1 MQCMDSASVNGY
13 CLLYQNRKHHHLDS
27 VPDILNLRIQTSF
40 PRCHLLLLSYM
51 LFFIESHTF
60 AFSESRFVFLTSS
73 LSESLACFFTMNRI
87 SVIRKTDPPDSN
99 THVVRSEPG
108 PSVSVSVPSSTDLP
122 EPITKDTHVAVTVT
136 GPGPSTGG
144 LSRPGPS
151 NNVIH
156 TNNTDTSNYI
166 SGDYFDYFAGNA
178 DVSGEGAEEDDKFDD
193 DFSVTVDNVARDDN
207 EEDDNDILGLSEGD
221 DDIGVSDDNE
231 DNNNENVKK
240 KRPRRNKWDERQ
252 ELKWEHL
259 TKKCLYEVAKED
271 MANGVFRSYRQC
283 ANYYNLV
290 NKTLAILIKE
300 NREYVGD
307 GKKSQG

>member
-1 MQCMDSASVNGY
+1 M
-13 CLLYQNRKHHHLDS
+13 
-27 VPDILNLRIQTSF
+27 
-40 PRCHLLLLSYM
+40 
-51 LFFIESHTF
+51 
-60 AFSESRFVFLTSS
+60 
-73 LSESLACFFTMNRI
+73 
-87 SVIRKTDPPDSN
+87 IRKTGPPDSN

-122 EPITKDTHVAVTVT
+122 EPITKDTYVAVTVS
-136 GPGPSTGG
+136 GPGLSTGG
-144 LSRPGPS
+144 SSRPGPS

-178 DVSGEGAEEDDKFDD
+178 DVSGEGAEEDDKLDD
-193 DFSVTVDNVARDDN
+193 DDSVTVDNDARDN
-207 EEDDNDILGLSEGD
+207 EEDDNDVLGLSEGD

-271 MANGVFRSYRQC
+271 MANGVFSSIRKC
-283 ANYYNLV
+283 AIHYNI
-290 NKTLAILIKE
+290 NDSTLGKLIREK
-300 NREYVGD
+300 REYVGD